1 MKTSASRLLLLL
13 LLPPATLPL
22 LSAADDDHVDA
33 YLLRQQGRIM
43 PLAELLNTVEQEL
56 PGRVIGVELEREDG
70 GLVYEIELLDKEG
83 RVIELLFD
91 ATSGRLLGEE

>member
-43 PLAELLNTVEQEL
+43 PLAELLNAVEQEL

-70 GLVYEIELLDKEG
+70 GLVYE
-83 RVIELLFD
+83 LLFD